1 MDKRITMNYSISN
14 LLIYI
19 NKYAYPII
27 FILFALWM
35 CVGIFPLMCYEGDS
49 NEVILGCEILYHHG
63 WQFPPEYC
71 YEYRMQP
78 LTVITIVVLKHILPF
93 LTCEQIYCLLSTIS
107 SFIFLIGSI
116 EFAQHITKYS
126 RTKILI
132 AAILL
137 PEMYAI
143 AMYPNSA
150 ILAATCFIWAFIN
163 IIKNRHWAAILLMC
177 IAPLFRIDVVIV
189 YPAILPLL
197 LLVGKTWKKSIIFS
211 AIYCTIIVIIVFLL
225 FLLFKADVIST
236 FEGYQKWNEII
247 NIRMVIIAI
256 FGFYSITYF
265 ILLPIGIIRIGK
277 QKSWKELFLVLMP
290 IILLHFIYSSMGC
303 AAKHYLYIAPFVI
316 IAGVR
321 GFAWICDIGQR
332 KMWVKWLILLAI
344 VLILIA
350 SVRINKPNRPGF
362 KQKLII
368 SIFSKD
374 ISDYR
379 LSVGI
384 GAGQTVPT
392 QDEMMLA
399 SGQLLYPWYIQS
411 FKKELSISNK
421 RIKKTIDSL
430 PTSDIVFIDWGIRV
444 PVLSEYMKEHNSVRY
459 HQNNEAFTVSNAK
472 RCLTI
477 RLDENY
483 NGDKDSFWRQ
493 TKAYCLSLHRKNVY
507 IITPNLRSQLYFDS
521 ISQETDIKKVAEM
534 LYKINISNIR

>member
-1 MDKRITMNYSISN
+1 
-14 LLIYI
+14 
-19 NKYAYPII
+19 
-27 FILFALWM
+27 
-35 CVGIFPLMCYEGDS
+35 
-49 NEVILGCEILYHHG
+49 
-63 WQFPPEYC
+63 
-71 YEYRMQP
+71 
-78 LTVITIVVLKHILPF
+78 
-93 LTCEQIYCLLSTIS
+93 
-107 SFIFLIGSI
+107 
-116 EFAQHITKYS
+116 
-126 RTKILI
+126 
-132 AAILL
+132 
-137 PEMYAI
+137 
-143 AMYPNSA
+143 
-150 ILAATCFIWAFIN
+150 
-163 IIKNRHWAAILLMC
+163 
-177 IAPLFRIDVVIV
+177 
-189 YPAILPLL
+189 
-197 LLVGKTWKKSIIFS
+197 
-211 AIYCTIIVIIVFLL
+211 
-225 FLLFKADVIST
+225 
-236 FEGYQKWNEII
+236 
-247 NIRMVIIAI
+247 
-256 FGFYSITYF
+256 
-265 ILLPIGIIRIGK
+265 
-277 QKSWKELFLVLMP
+277 
-290 IILLHFIYSSMGC
+290 MGC

-444 PVLSEYMKEHNSVRY
+444 PVLSEYMKEHNRERY

-472 RCLTI
+472 R
-477 RLDENY
+477 
-483 NGDKDSFWRQ
+483 
-493 TKAYCLSLHRKNVY
+493 
-507 IITPNLRSQLYFDS
+507 
-521 ISQETDIKKVAEM
+521 
-534 LYKINISNIR
+534 